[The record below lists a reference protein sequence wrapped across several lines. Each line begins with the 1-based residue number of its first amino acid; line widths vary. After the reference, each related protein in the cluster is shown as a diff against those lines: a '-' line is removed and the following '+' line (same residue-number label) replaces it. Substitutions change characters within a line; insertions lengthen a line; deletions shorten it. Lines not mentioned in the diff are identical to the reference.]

1 MKTAIHF
8 QNTVKRLLGS
18 TAVHIHDLHIY
29 DQECVV
35 FYGLTEEI
43 AEIITHQITG
53 AYSPE
58 EGNVYIYGTNSREIS
73 ESTWFE
79 YVGNFGIYSS
89 SIPFRERSSIG
100 ENIAIL
106 FRGQNPSIEEPQLSA
121 AVLHLANLVQLT
133 ITDLSYSVGQA
144 SSLVRMKAR
153 LARSLAYKPKLVIF
167 YEPTEELSQEV
178 TRKFLE
184 LIRRTRRKL
193 KYTSLV
199 FTSDV
204 RFIQQIADRV
214 LFLNPHSGVLI
225 ENQLRGW
232 YHNLLPFLQPSP
244 AKLLQLARDILQ
256 HSGVRTSKV

>member
-1 MKTAIHF
+1 VKTAIHF

-18 TAVHIHDLHIY
+18 PAVHIHDLRIY

-89 SIPFRERSSIG
+89 SITFRERSSIG

-133 ITDLSYSVGQA
+133 ITDLSYSMGRA

-167 YEPTEELSQEV
+167 YEPTEELSQDV

>member
-8 QNTVKRLLGS
+8 QNTVKTLHGS
-18 TAVHIHDLHIY
+18 LAVCIDDLHIY
-29 DQECVV
+29 DKECVA
-35 FYGLTEEI
+35 FYGLSEEV

-73 ESTWFE
+73 EATWFE

-100 ENIAIL
+100 ENIAAL
-106 FRGQNPSIEEPQLSA
+106 FRSQSPSIVEPQLSA

-133 ITDLSYSVGQA
+133 ITDLSYSMGRA
-144 SSLVRMKAR
+144 SSLLRMKAR
-153 LARSLAYKPKLVIF
+153 LARSLANKPKLVVF
-167 YEPTEELSQEV
+167 YEPTEELSPDV

-193 KYTSLV
+193 KYTSLL

-204 RFIQQIADRV
+204 RFIQQLADRV
-214 LFLNPHSGVLI
+214 LFLNPHNGVLI
-225 ENQLRGW
+225 ENQLREW

-244 AKLLQLARDILQ
+244 VKLLQLARDILQ
-256 HSGVRTSKV
+256 HGGITTKV